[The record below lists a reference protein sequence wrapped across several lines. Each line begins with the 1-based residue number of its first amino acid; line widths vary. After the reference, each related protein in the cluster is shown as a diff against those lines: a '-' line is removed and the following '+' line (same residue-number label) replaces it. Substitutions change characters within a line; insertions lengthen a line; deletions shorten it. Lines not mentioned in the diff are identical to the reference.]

1 MGRVAVFVDAGY
13 FWVQMTQILHG
24 ESKPRDS
31 VIIDYSLMRVKLLD
45 FVSRDLKFSDI
56 LRVYWYDGPLSNGS
70 KSDSHTSIEQLDDFK
85 LRLGSRNI
93 SGEQKA
99 VDGLLIADLIGLA
112 QNRAITDAIVIS
124 GDADL
129 IPGIITA
136 QALGIRVICIEIG
149 PIEATSKYLM
159 AEVDRNVTW
168 FIDKPEFLTKP
179 SVDLIKG
186 ETSAALIENED
197 PVYIMA
203 QTCYSQ
209 LSEEEISI
217 LKRLN
222 AKEMIPPEI
231 DREILSLARKHK
243 NNALLTFEEKR
254 TLRLHLRT
262 LAVSADAVANG
273 ETAIKR

>member
-1 MGRVAVFVDAGY
+1 MGRVAVFLDAGY
-13 FWVQMTQILHG
+13 FWVQMTQILYG

-31 VIIDYSLMRVKLLD
+31 VRIDYPLMREKLLD
-45 FVSRDLKFSDI
+45 FVSNELALSDV

-168 FIDKPEFLTKP
+168 FIDKPVFLSKA
-179 SVDLIKG
+179 SDELIEG
-186 ETSAALIENED
+186 ETYTTPTENED
-197 PVYIMA
+197 PVFIMA
-203 QTCYSQ
+203 QTCFSQ
-209 LSEEEISI
+209 LNEEKIAI
-217 LKRLN
+217 LKTLTE
-222 AKEMIPPEI
+222 KEMIPQEI
-231 DREILSLARKHK
+231 DREILSIARKYK
-243 NNALLTFEEKR
+243 NNVLLTSDEKKA
-254 TLRLHLRT
+254 LRLYLRT
-262 LAVSADAVANG
+262 LVASA
-273 ETAIKR
+273 TAIKN